1 MIKKRITKKFSKVS
15 SQLPTSVFSVRRM
28 NNIMVKPSIK
38 KKFTMRQDIDIFNEA
53 LADDSA
59 CDLDTP
65 TSMARLLLG
74 VKIVRDNET
83 GVVKIYDTSR
93 SSFYREVSPEERK
106 VFSKSGWRA
115 GVLEVFNTRYGR
127 RLAKLWRTSLMRR
140 TLRIEQGLSELCNVR
155 LPTYLTERLNY

>member
-1 MIKKRITKKFSKVS
+1 
-15 SQLPTSVFSVRRM
+15 
-28 NNIMVKPSIK
+28 
-38 KKFTMRQDIDIFNEA
+38 MRQDIDIFNEA

-93 SSFYREVSPEERK
+93 SSFYREVSPEERE

-127 RLAKLWRTSLMRR
+127 RLAKLWTDITNEKNNKNRARVVGAMQRETANLFDRK
-140 TLRIEQGLSELCNVR
+140 IEL
-155 LPTYLTERLNY
+155 LNKYGYDA

>member
-1 MIKKRITKKFSKVS
+1 
-15 SQLPTSVFSVRRM
+15 
-28 NNIMVKPSIK
+28 
-38 KKFTMRQDIDIFNEA
+38 MRQDIDICNEA
-53 LADDSA
+53 LADESA

-106 VFSKSGWRA
+106 VFSEAGWRA

-127 RLAKLWRTSLMRR
+127 RLAKLWENITNEKNTKNRARVIGAMQRETTNLFDRK
-140 TLRIEQGLSELCNVR
+140 IEL
-155 LPTYLTERLNY
+155 LNKYGYEA

>member
-1 MIKKRITKKFSKVS
+1 
-15 SQLPTSVFSVRRM
+15 
-28 NNIMVKPSIK
+28 
-38 KKFTMRQDIDIFNEA
+38 MRQDIDIFNEA

-106 VFSKSGWRA
+106 VFSRSGWRA

-127 RLAKLWRTSLMRR
+127 RLAKLWENITHEKNTKNRARVVGAMQRETANLFDRK
-140 TLRIEQGLSELCNVR
+140 IEL
-155 LPTYLTERLNY
+155 LNKYGYDA